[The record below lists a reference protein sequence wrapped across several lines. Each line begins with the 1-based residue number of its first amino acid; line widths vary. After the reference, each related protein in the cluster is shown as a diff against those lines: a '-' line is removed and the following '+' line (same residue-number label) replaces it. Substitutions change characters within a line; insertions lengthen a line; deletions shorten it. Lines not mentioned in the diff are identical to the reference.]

1 MGLDPGHN
9 ILALRR
15 SGAALGAGIRRGA
28 GTVRGVHIQ
37 NVRRLALGEPLTRVM
52 DYQGTLALDGER
64 EIFFR
69 PGDEITCAVT
79 RNGPLRV
86 DARRAIEYARTHGC
100 FQL

>member
-1 MGLDPGHN
+1 
-9 ILALRR
+9 
-15 SGAALGAGIRRGA
+15 
-28 GTVRGVHIQ
+28 
-37 NVRRLALGEPLTRVM
+37 M

-69 PGDEITCAVT
+69 PRDEITCAVT